1 MGAVTAISRAITR
14 SPGVQKAAA
23 QAAPAAK
30 VVDAYNRRKE
40 KRRGRSATIMSSSVG
55 VEEKDVTLCK
65 KSLLG

>member
-1 MGAVTAISRAITR
+1 MGVALPLITR
-14 SPGVQKAAA
+14 KGKEIKAAA

-40 KRRGRSATIMSSSVG
+40 KRRGRSATIMTSSVG
-55 VEEKDVTLCK
+55 VEEKDVTLGK